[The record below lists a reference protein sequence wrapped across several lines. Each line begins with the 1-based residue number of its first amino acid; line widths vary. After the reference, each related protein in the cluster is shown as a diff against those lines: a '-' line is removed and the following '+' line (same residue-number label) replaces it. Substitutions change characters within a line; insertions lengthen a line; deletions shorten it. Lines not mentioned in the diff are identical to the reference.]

1 MVFFDGGGGFFASLK
16 KLKWPTHPMISPPTQ
31 TAIMSSST
39 LEACECSIC
48 YDVIDLK
55 TTGEVKLSCAH
66 SFHFSCIASWFST
79 QEKGSCPC
87 CRKEMGD
94 KEDFAP
100 NAPADGDEDEDED
113 EDDEDE
119 DEDDEDECLIFNRS
133 QLNALCQKLG
143 SQRIISQLQWD
154 AMCCAFV
161 WGEKEFSA
169 ESQPLVFNFSELNA
183 FFATHCSFAI
193 TQGQWLDML
202 AAEETPL
209 TGAFESAR
217 LDFAT
222 PIDLPLQPFGLKE
235 RDSFLAAA
243 ASAAAEAEAMKV
255 TWTLLENGSW
265 TRTVFNPEEEMASI
279 LSPALTAAAAAASAA
294 EAAIKLQAVWR
305 GFSTR
310 VRQVLPRLR
319 VSSVWM

>member
-1 MVFFDGGGGFFASLK
+1 
-16 KLKWPTHPMISPPTQ
+16 
-31 TAIMSSST
+31 MSSVTHESQ
-39 LEACECSIC
+39 ACECAIC

-66 SFHFSCIASWFST
+66 SFHFSCISSWFSN

-100 NAPADGDEDEDED
+100 NAPLNSEDEEDDED

-119 DEDDEDECLIFNRS
+119 DDEEEDEYVVFNRT
-133 QLNALCQKLG
+133 QLNTLCQKLG
-143 SQRIISQLQWD
+143 SYRHISEEQWA
-154 AMCCAFV
+154 AMSNAFA
-161 WGEKEFSA
+161 WHEKEFTM
-169 ESQPLVFNFSELNA
+169 ESQPLEFDFDELNS
-183 FFATHCSFAI
+183 FFATHCWKAI
-193 TQGQWLDML
+193 TEEQWIDIL

-209 TGAFESAR
+209 TAAFESAR
-217 LDFAT
+217 LDFSK
-222 PIDLPLQPFGLKE
+222 PLQLPLQPSPSE
-235 RDSFLAAA
+235 V
-243 ASAAAEAEAMKV
+243 KV

-265 TRTVFNPEEEMASI
+265 TRTVFNPEEMAAVI
-279 LSPALTAAAAAASAA
+279 LSPALTAAAAAASAT
-294 EAAIKLQAVWR
+294 EAATKVQAVWR

-319 VSSVWM
+319 VTSVWM

>member
-1 MVFFDGGGGFFASLK
+1 MKVIGY
-16 KLKWPTHPMISPPTQ
+16 PVISPPTQ
-31 TAIMSSST
+31 TAIMSSSA

-48 YDVIDLK
+48 YDAIDLK

-87 CRKEMGD
+87 CRKEMGV

-100 NAPADGDEDEDED
+100 NAPADGEEDDEDDEDDED

-119 DEDDEDECLIFNRS
+119 DDEEECIVFNRS
-133 QLNALCQKLG
+133 QLNALCLKLG
-143 SQRIISQLQWD
+143 SSRHVTQLQWD
-154 AMCCAFV
+154 AMCGAFV

-183 FFATHCSFAI
+183 FFATHCAFPI
-193 TQGQWLDML
+193 TEAQWLDIL

-235 RDSFLAAA
+235 RASFLAAQ
-243 ASAAAEAEAMKV
+243 AAAEASANAAALKV

-279 LSPALTAAAAAASAA
+279 LSPALTAAAAAASAT

-305 GFSTR
+305 GFSSR
-310 VRQVLPRLR
+310 VRQVMPRLR
-319 VSSVWM
+319 VTSVWI